1 MTTAEKRAAYA
12 IGLVAVRTTKLS
24 GRRPTY
30 EDKMHIQGVS
40 KALYHIIVELPALVE
55 VDTPHARILSYFGTV
70 WILGINLT
78 VVADYGY

>member
-1 MTTAEKRAAYA
+1 MIYS
-12 IGLVAVRTTKLS
+12 VASQTTKLPV
-24 GRRPTY
+24 RRPTY

-40 KALYHIIVELPALVE
+40 KSLYHVIVELTAFVE
-55 VDTPHARILSYFGTV
+55 VDTPHARILSYFGAV